1 MFTKSYIM
9 PIIPIL
15 IVEDF
20 RPDAEKLK
28 ALLEETNLD
37 LLIDLVDNK
46 KDAVKKINSGKY
58 DVLFM
63 DIVLDRRADDTLP
76 NGMDLYQSVDAK
88 KRPEVV
94 FVTEHEEFSLRSY
107 NLDAADFM
115 PKPVTYPMVCRAL
128 NNALRRLAVPINLSC
143 MPRPEFAFI
152 EMSNK
157 MCQRVQFNDIY
168 FVQKVK
174 GDNELA
180 FFERNMKLD
189 GFGRMIPR
197 KAKKTIKEIVDF
209 LPETDFVQVDQSTIV
224 NINFV
229 VSFLKSK
236 IVMSEGPQQSFT
248 VTRSFIKQ
256 LRQKLHVFD

>member
-1 MFTKSYIM
+1 M

-28 ALLEETNLD
+28 TLLEETDLD
-37 LLIDLVDNK
+37 LLIDVAYNK
-46 KDAVKKINSGKY
+46 KDALQKINSGKY

-63 DIVLDRRADDTLP
+63 DIVLDQRAGDTLL

-94 FVTEHEEFSLRSY
+94 FVTEHEAFSLRSY
-107 NLDAADFM
+107 HLDAADFM
-115 PKPVTYPMVCRAL
+115 PKPATYPMVCRAL
-128 NNALRRLAVPINLSC
+128 NNAFRRLAVPINLKC

-152 EMSNK
+152 EMSDK
-157 MCQRVQFNDIY
+157 MCQRVQFSDIY

-180 FFERNMKLD
+180 FFERNMKLN
-189 GFGRMIPR
+189 GFGKPVPR

-209 LPETDFVQVDQSTIV
+209 LPAADFVQVDQSTLV
-224 NINFV
+224 NMNFI
-229 VSFLKSK
+229 VSFLKNK
-236 IVMSEGPQQSFT
+236 IVMSEGPQRSFA
-248 VTRSFIKQ
+248 VTRSYIKE
-256 LRQKLHVFD
+256 LRQKLHVFE

>member
-1 MFTKSYIM
+1 M

-28 ALLEETNLD
+28 TLLEETDLD
-37 LLIDLVDNK
+37 LLIDVADNK
-46 KDAVKKINSGKY
+46 KDALRKINSGKY
-58 DVLFM
+58 DVIFM
-63 DIVLDRRADDTLP
+63 DVVLDQRADDTLL

-94 FVTEHEEFSLRSY
+94 FVTEHEAFSLRSY
-107 NLDAADFM
+107 HLDAADFM
-115 PKPVTYPMVCRAL
+115 PKPATYPMVCRAL
-128 NNALRRLAVPINLSC
+128 NNAFRRLAVPINLKC

-152 EMSNK
+152 EMSDK
-157 MCQRVQFNDIY
+157 MCQRVQFSDIY

-180 FFERNMKLD
+180 FFERNMRLD
-189 GFGRMIPR
+189 GFGKPVPR

-209 LPETDFVQVDQSTIV
+209 LPATEFVQVDQSTLV
-224 NINFV
+224 NMNFI
-229 VSFLKSK
+229 VSFLKRK
-236 IVMSEGPQQSFT
+236 IVMSEGPKRSFA
-248 VTRSFIKQ
+248 VTRSYIKE
-256 LRQKLHVFD
+256 LRQKLHVFE

>member
-1 MFTKSYIM
+1 M

-28 ALLEETNLD
+28 TLLEETDLD
-37 LLIDLVDNK
+37 LLIDVADNK
-46 KDAVKKINSGKY
+46 KDALQKINSGKY

-63 DIVLDRRADDTLP
+63 DIVLDQRAGDTLL
-76 NGMDLYQSVDAK
+76 NGMDLYQSIDAK

-94 FVTEHEEFSLRSY
+94 FVTEHEAFSLRSY
-107 NLDAADFM
+107 HLDAADFM
-115 PKPVTYPMVCRAL
+115 PKPATYPMVCRAL
-128 NNALRRLAVPINLSC
+128 NNAFRRLAVPINLKC

-152 EMSNK
+152 EMSDK
-157 MCQRVQFNDIY
+157 ICQRVQFSDIY

-189 GFGRMIPR
+189 GFGKPVPR

-209 LPETDFVQVDQSTIV
+209 LPEADFVQVDQSTLV
-224 NINFV
+224 NMNFI
-229 VSFLKSK
+229 VSFLKNK
-236 IVMSEGPQQSFT
+236 IVMSEGPMRSFT
-248 VTRSFIKQ
+248 VTRSYIKE
-256 LRQKLHVFD
+256 LRQKLHVFE

>member
-1 MFTKSYIM
+1 M

-28 ALLEETNLD
+28 TLLEETDLD
-37 LLIDLVDNK
+37 LLIDVAYNK
-46 KDAVKKINSGKY
+46 KDALQKINSGKY

-63 DIVLDRRADDTLP
+63 DIVLDQRAGDTLL

-94 FVTEHEEFSLRSY
+94 FVTEHEAFSLRSY
-107 NLDAADFM
+107 HLDAADFM
-115 PKPVTYPMVCRAL
+115 PKPATYPMVCRAL
-128 NNALRRLAVPINLSC
+128 NNAFRRLAVPINLKC

-152 EMSNK
+152 EMSDK
-157 MCQRVQFNDIY
+157 MCQRVQFSDIY

-189 GFGRMIPR
+189 GFGKPVPR

-209 LPETDFVQVDQSTIV
+209 LPAADFVQVDQSTLV
-224 NINFV
+224 NMNFI
-229 VSFLKSK
+229 VSFLKNK
-236 IVMSEGPQQSFT
+236 IVMSEGPMRSFT
-248 VTRSFIKQ
+248 VTRSYIKE
-256 LRQKLHVFD
+256 LRQKLHVFE

>member
-1 MFTKSYIM
+1 M

-28 ALLEETNLD
+28 TLLEETDLN
-37 LLIDLVDNK
+37 LLIDVAYNK
-46 KDAVKKINSGKY
+46 KDALQKINSGKY

-63 DIVLDRRADDTLP
+63 DIVLDQRAGDTLL

-94 FVTEHEEFSLRSY
+94 FVTEHEAFSLRSY
-107 NLDAADFM
+107 HLDAADFM
-115 PKPVTYPMVCRAL
+115 PKPATYPMVCRAL
-128 NNALRRLAVPINLSC
+128 NNAFRRLAVPINLKC

-152 EMSNK
+152 EMSDK
-157 MCQRVQFNDIY
+157 MCQRVQFSDIY

-180 FFERNMKLD
+180 FFERNMKLN
-189 GFGRMIPR
+189 GFGKPVPR

-209 LPETDFVQVDQSTIV
+209 LPAADFVQVDQSTLV
-224 NINFV
+224 NMNFI
-229 VSFLKSK
+229 VSFLKNK
-236 IVMSEGPQQSFT
+236 IVMSEGPMRSFT
-248 VTRSFIKQ
+248 VTRSYIKE
-256 LRQKLHVFD
+256 LRQKLHVFE

>member
-1 MFTKSYIM
+1 M

-28 ALLEETNLD
+28 SLLEKTDLD
-37 LLIDLVDNK
+37 LLIDLADNK
-46 KDAVKKINSGKY
+46 KDALRKINSGKY

-63 DIVLDRRADDTLP
+63 DIVLNRTAADTVI
-76 NGMDLYQSVDAK
+76 NGMDLYQSIDVK

-94 FVTEHEEFSLRSY
+94 FVTEHEAFSLRSY
-107 NLDAADFM
+107 HLDAADFM
-115 PKPVTYPMVCRAL
+115 PKPATYPMVCRAL
-128 NNALRRLAVPINLSC
+128 NHAFRRLAVPINLKC
-143 MPRPEFAFI
+143 MPQPEFAFI
-152 EMSNK
+152 EMTDK

-189 GFGRMIPR
+189 VLGRPVPR
-197 KAKKTIKEIVDF
+197 KAKNTIKEIAEF
-209 LPETDFVQVDQSTIV
+209 LPETDFIQVDQSTLV
-224 NINFV
+224 NMNFI
-229 VSFLKSK
+229 VSFWKNK
-236 IVMSEGPQQSFT
+236 IAMSEGPQQSFA
-248 VTRSFIKQ
+248 VTRSFVKEV
-256 LRQKLHVFD
+256 RQKLHVFD

>member
-1 MFTKSYIM
+1 M

-28 ALLEETNLD
+28 TLLEETDLN
-37 LLIDLVDNK
+37 LLIDVADNK
-46 KDAVKKINSGKY
+46 KDALRKINSGKY

-63 DIVLDRRADDTLP
+63 DIVLDQRAGDTLL

-94 FVTEHEEFSLRSY
+94 FVTEHEAFSLRSY
-107 NLDAADFM
+107 HLDAADFM
-115 PKPVTYPMVCRAL
+115 PKPATYPMVCRAL
-128 NNALRRLAVPINLSC
+128 NNAFRRLAVPINLKC

-152 EMSNK
+152 EMSDK
-157 MCQRVQFNDIY
+157 MCQRVQFSDIY

-180 FFERNMKLD
+180 FFERNMRLD
-189 GFGRMIPR
+189 GFGKPVPR

-209 LPETDFVQVDQSTIV
+209 LPATEFVQVDQSTLV
-224 NINFV
+224 NMNFI
-229 VSFLKSK
+229 VSFLKRK
-236 IVMSEGPQQSFT
+236 IVVSEGPQRSFA
-248 VTRSFIKQ
+248 VTRSYIKE
-256 LRQKLHVFD
+256 LRQKLHVFE

>member
-1 MFTKSYIM
+1 M

-28 ALLEETNLD
+28 TLLEETDLD
-37 LLIDLVDNK
+37 LLIDVAYNK
-46 KDAVKKINSGKY
+46 KDALQKINSGKY

-63 DIVLDRRADDTLP
+63 DIVLDQRAGDTLL

-94 FVTEHEEFSLRSY
+94 FVTEHEAFSLRSY
-107 NLDAADFM
+107 RLDAADFM
-115 PKPVTYPMVCRAL
+115 PKPATFAMVCRAL
-128 NNALRRLAVPINLSC
+128 ENAFRRLAVPINLTF
-143 MPRPEFAFI
+143 RLQPEFAFI
-152 EMSNK
+152 EMSDK
-157 MCQRVQFNDIY
+157 MCQRVQFSDIY

-180 FFERNMKLD
+180 FFERNMRLD
-189 GFGRMIPR
+189 GFGKPVPR

-209 LPETDFVQVDQSTIV
+209 LPATEFVQVDQSTLV
-224 NINFV
+224 NMNFI
-229 VSFLKSK
+229 VSFLKNK
-236 IVMSEGPQQSFT
+236 IVMSEGPQRSFA
-248 VTRSFIKQ
+248 VTRSYIKE
-256 LRQKLHVFD
+256 LRQKLHVFE

>member
-1 MFTKSYIM
+1 M

-28 ALLEETNLD
+28 TLLEETDLD
-37 LLIDLVDNK
+37 LLIDVADNK
-46 KDAVKKINSGKY
+46 KDALQKINSGKY

-63 DIVLDRRADDTLP
+63 DIVLDQRADDTLL
-76 NGMDLYQSVDAK
+76 NGMDLYQSIDGK

-94 FVTEHEEFSLRSY
+94 FVTEHEAFSLRSY
-107 NLDAADFM
+107 HLDAADFM
-115 PKPVTYPMVCRAL
+115 PKPATFPMVCRAL
-128 NNALRRLAVPINLSC
+128 ENAFRRLAVPINLKFV
-143 MPRPEFAFI
+143 PQPEFAFI
-152 EMSNK
+152 EMTDK
-157 MCQRVQFNDIY
+157 MCQRVQFSDIY

-189 GFGRMIPR
+189 GDGRGLPR

-209 LPETDFVQVDQSTIV
+209 LPSTEFVQVDQSTLV
-224 NINFV
+224 NMNFI
-229 VSFLKSK
+229 VSFLKNK
-236 IVMSEGPQQSFT
+236 IVMSEGPQKSFA
-248 VTRSFIKQ
+248 VTRSYIKE
-256 LRQKLHVFD
+256 LRQKLHVFE

>member
-1 MFTKSYIM
+1 M

-28 ALLEETNLD
+28 TLLEETDLD
-37 LLIDLVDNK
+37 LLIDVADNK
-46 KDAVKKINSGKY
+46 KDALQKINSGKY

-63 DIVLDRRADDTLP
+63 DIVLDQRADDTLL
-76 NGMDLYQSVDAK
+76 NGMDLYQSIDAK

-94 FVTEHEEFSLRSY
+94 FVTEHEAFSLRSY
-107 NLDAADFM
+107 HLDAADFM
-115 PKPVTYPMVCRAL
+115 PKPATFPMVCRAL
-128 NNALRRLAVPINLSC
+128 ENAFRRLAVPINLKFV
-143 MPRPEFAFI
+143 PQPEFAFI
-152 EMSNK
+152 EMTDK
-157 MCQRVQFNDIY
+157 MCQRVQFSDIY

-189 GFGRMIPR
+189 GDGRVLPR

-209 LPETDFVQVDQSTIV
+209 LPSTEFVQVDQSTLV
-224 NINFV
+224 NMNFI
-229 VSFLKSK
+229 VSFLKDK
-236 IVMSEGPQQSFT
+236 IVMSEGPQKSFA
-248 VTRSFIKQ
+248 VTRSYIKE
-256 LRQKLHVFD
+256 LRQKLHVFE